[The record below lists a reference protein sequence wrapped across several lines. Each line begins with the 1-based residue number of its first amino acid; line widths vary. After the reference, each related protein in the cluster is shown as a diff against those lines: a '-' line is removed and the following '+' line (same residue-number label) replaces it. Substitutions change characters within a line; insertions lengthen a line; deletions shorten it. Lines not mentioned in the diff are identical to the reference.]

1 MNVPPDTL
9 RVIAWP
15 VVEPVTLTEA
25 KAQIGLMDDQ
35 TDHDRFLVDK
45 IATGRRLIETR
56 LGITLVATRYRATW
70 KIAPSVLRMP
80 APPLLVAEGYS
91 LSVTSNGV
99 ALATPADYT
108 VDTDAV
114 PGEITLTKGAGT
126 KIVVE
131 YWGGVA
137 PATERV
143 CPMLRSALLAY
154 VDHAFN
160 NRGIVATDSA
170 TELPQAFETLLA
182 ASSWNGGW

>member
-1 MNVPPDTL
+1 MTAPDTL
-9 RVIAWP
+9 KVISWP

-45 IATGRRLIETR
+45 IAAGRRLIETR
-56 LGITLVATRYRATW
+56 LGITMVATRYRATW

-114 PGEITLTKGAGT
+114 PGEITLIKGANT
-126 KIVVE
+126 KVVVE

-137 PATERV
+137 PTDQV

>member
-1 MNVPPDTL
+1 MIAPPDTL
-9 RVIAWP
+9 KVIAWP
-15 VVEPVTLTEA
+15 VVEPVTLAEA

-35 TDHDRFLVDK
+35 TDHDRLLVDK
-45 IATGRRLIETR
+45 IAAGRRLIETR
-56 LGITLVATRYRATW
+56 LGITMVATRYRATW
-70 KIAPSVLRMP
+70 KAAPTVLRLP
-80 APPLLVAEGYS
+80 APPLLVAEGYA
-91 LSVTSNGV
+91 LAVTSDGV

-114 PGEITLTKGAGT
+114 PGEITLAKGGSTK
-126 KIVVE
+126 VVVD

-137 PATERV
+137 PAGERV